1 MIYLD
6 NAATSYPKPPQVA
19 RAAGGVI
26 DRLGGNPG
34 RAGHTGA
41 LCGARVMERCRETLC
56 ALLGG
61 DRPERLIFTGG
72 CTDSLNMALQGTLR
86 RGDEVIVSHGEHNA
100 VMRPLQLLADGGQ
113 ISLRVMTPDG
123 EGRLDPGEIDRLV
136 SPRTGLCVLCHA
148 SNVTGV
154 VQPARDIA
162 RRCHAYG
169 VPILLDAAQTMGT
182 EDLTATEADL
192 TAFPGHKGLMGPMGV
207 GGLYLAPGT
216 EVRPWR
222 LGGTGSQS
230 ESLEQPGELPDRLE
244 SGTPNLPGIA
254 GLLQGA
260 RFAARNGAM
269 VREYEQAL
277 LRHLWEGL
285 GRLPGVTCYGP
296 DPATVP
302 RTAVAA
308 FNVGDLD
315 SGQAADELCRAGF
328 ALRVGLHCA
337 PMMHRYLG
345 TLSRGAVRV
354 SPGAYNTVRD
364 IDEFLA
370 AVRTLAGR

>member
-1 MIYLD
+1 
-6 NAATSYPKPPQVA
+6 
-19 RAAGGVI
+19 
-26 DRLGGNPG
+26 
-34 RAGHTGA
+34 
-41 LCGARVMERCRETLC
+41 
-56 ALLGG
+56 
-61 DRPERLIFTGG
+61 
-72 CTDSLNMALQGTLR
+72 
-86 RGDEVIVSHGEHNA
+86 
-100 VMRPLQLLADGGQ
+100 
-113 ISLRVMTPDG
+113 
-123 EGRLDPGEIDRLV
+123 
-136 SPRTGLCVLCHA
+136 
-148 SNVTGV
+148 
-154 VQPARDIA
+154 
-162 RRCHAYG
+162 
-169 VPILLDAAQTMGT
+169 
-182 EDLTATEADL
+182 
-192 TAFPGHKGLMGPMGV
+192 MGV

-277 LRHLWEGL
+277 LRQLWEGL

-328 ALRVGLHCA
+328 ALRGGLHCA